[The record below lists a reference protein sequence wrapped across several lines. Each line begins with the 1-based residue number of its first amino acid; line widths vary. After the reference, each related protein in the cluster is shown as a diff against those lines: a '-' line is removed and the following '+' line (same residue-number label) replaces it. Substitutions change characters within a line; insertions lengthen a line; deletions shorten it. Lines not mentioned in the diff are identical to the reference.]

1 MIHLFASCSQ
11 ATKFCAKVQKNWKKL
26 SVVPFLFTFFNN
38 SLYFCCPKEE
48 CATNG
53 HAGTTSERNM
63 KKNIIIQDSVLQKA
77 AEEGMDAFVNVFVT
91 AINDAIDG
99 ELTLENMEQL
109 NADQITLL
117 SWEILHD
124 EVMDGGFVQLIYNGY
139 GPFIFKNPFA
149 KALRQWEMR
158 EPSKLIY
165 DAHTLWLKHREK
177 IEKEMSD
184 EEFMALFEQFPDF
197 EDLDDKFI
205 ENEEVWT
212 EDIAHYIDD
221 HLEKFAVIK

>member
-1 MIHLFASCSQ
+1 MIEVIVKDA
-11 ATKFCAKVQKNWKKL
+11 
-26 SVVPFLFTFFNN
+26 
-38 SLYFCCPKEE
+38 
-48 CATNG
+48 
-53 HAGTTSERNM
+53 
-63 KKNIIIQDSVLQKA
+63 DLQKA
-77 AEEGMDAFVNVFVT
+77 AMEGMDAFIGVFTKAIHGAIGGDLT
-91 AINDAIDG
+91 A
-99 ELTLENMEQL
+99 ENMGEL

-124 EVMDGGFVQLIYNGY
+124 ELMDGGFVQLIYNGY

-158 EPSKLIY
+158 EPSKLVY

-221 HLEKFAVIK
+221 HLEKFAKIVE